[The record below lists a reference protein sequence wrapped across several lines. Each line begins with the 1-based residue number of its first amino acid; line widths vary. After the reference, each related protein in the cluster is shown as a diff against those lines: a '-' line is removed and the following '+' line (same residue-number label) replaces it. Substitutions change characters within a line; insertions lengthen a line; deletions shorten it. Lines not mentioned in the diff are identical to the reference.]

1 MSSNDVPAG
10 NPADGRAAVLSV
22 PVIAGDA
29 GLTVAEATAGTS
41 KDLTYSLVGDGFR
54 HETTEDVIQSERYTL
69 KQLLEEPGGV
79 TDTLELQYVADS
91 PAQTALPEGTTGFI
105 VHRVGVA
112 KETPFAAGQKVDVIP
127 FKAGI
132 QRKVP
137 PTRNTH
143 LQRVQKLFVTGPVRR
158 DVAVVA

>member
-1 MSSNDVPAG
+1 MPETVPAG
-10 NPADGRAAVLSV
+10 APADGRAAVIYA
-22 PVIAGDA
+22 PAIAGAA
-29 GLTVAEATAGTS
+29 GPTVAEASGGTA
-41 KDLTYSLVGDGFR
+41 KPLTYSLVGDGFR

-79 TDTLELQYVADS
+79 TDTLEVQYIADS

-105 VHRVGVA
+105 IHRVGVLN
-112 KETPFAAGQKVDVIP
+112 ETNFAAGQKVDIIP

-158 DVAVVA
+158 DVAVLA